1 MVRFNGE
8 EKNIETLVD
17 IKGKGPYLGKSEASP
32 FNGTGSSDEADTKI
46 QATINVAG
54 MTSYELMQK

>member
-1 MVRFNGE
+1 
-8 EKNIETLVD
+8 VD

-54 MTSYELMQK
+54 MSG